1 MKIGFDISQ
10 ITYDGGVATYTKQ
23 LSRRLDNIKELE
35 MVYFYTSLRRK
46 YNGGLK
52 NVKEY
57 KIPPT
62 LAEILFNR
70 VRIFPIDLLIG
81 EIDIFHSSDWIQ
93 PLTKAKK
100 VTTYHDLIPIKF
112 PKWSH
117 PKIVDVHKRRLKL
130 VEKEI
135 DYVIAVSEATKRD
148 LLEVSNIPE
157 EKIVVIYEGVDE
169 KFKLQPEYK
178 VQEFKKMM
186 NLPNKFVLAIGGI
199 GDRKNL
205 ASAKQAS
212 KEYNLV
218 VTGDTIPKLDE
229 VDLPLL
235 YSSAQV
241 LLYPSLYEGF
251 GLPVLEAMACGT
263 PVITSNVSAMP
274 EVGGDAAYY
283 VNPMSIDEISKSV
296 KLVMEDSGL
305 RKELINKGFIQ
316 AKKFSWD
323 ECVQKTI
330 KVYEG
335 LTGSL

>member
-10 ITYDGGVATYTKQ
+10 IAHDGGVATYTKQ
-23 LSRRLDNIKELE
+23 LSCRLDNIGKLE

-46 YNGGLK
+46 YKGGLK
-52 NVKEY
+52 SVKEY
-57 KIPPT
+57 KLPPT

-100 VTTYHDLIPIKF
+100 VTTYHDVIPIKF

-117 PKIVDVHKRRLKL
+117 PKIVDVHKKRLKL
-130 VEKEI
+130 VSDEI
-135 DYVIAVSEATKRD
+135 DQVIAVSQTTKND
-148 LLEVSNIPE
+148 LLEVSEILE
-157 EKIVVIYEGVDE
+157 EKIVVIYEGVSE
-169 KFKLQPEYK
+169 NFKPQDKKTVENFKMKMDLPE
-178 VQEFKKMM
+178 
-186 NLPNKFVLAIGGI
+186 KFVLAIGGI
-199 GDRKNL
+199 GERKNL
-205 ASAKQAS
+205 SRIREAIGDYHLIITGETIEKVADEEMSILYASAA
-212 KEYNLV
+212 
-218 VTGDTIPKLDE
+218 
-229 VDLPLL
+229 
-235 YSSAQV
+235 V

-283 VNPMSIDEISKSV
+283 VNPMSVDEISKSV
-296 KLVMEDSGL
+296 KLVMEDNDL
-305 RKELINKGFIQ
+305 RNELRNKGFIQ
-316 AKKFSWD
+316 VKKFSWD

-330 KVYEG
+330 KVYED
-335 LTGSL
+335 LTG